1 MVMERNTMD
10 TCRSCGARVSPDLAW
25 CGLCFTPVRADA
37 GAPVRPEALPSWVQ
51 ARVRATLES
60 EPEPVLS
67 RWHAGETSF
76 GGLGRFLLS
85 FGVLCALVAGY
96 PIARGGMFMLA

>member
-1 MVMERNTMD
+1 M
-10 TCRSCGARVSPDLAW
+10 
-25 CGLCFTPVRADA
+25 
-37 GAPVRPEALPSWVQ
+37 
-51 ARVRATLES
+51 RATLES

-96 PIARGGMFMLA
+96 PIARGGVLMVADTDLSGPGFMWLYVAFAIPAALFALFKIWKPARIR